1 MAVSVDELTQARE
14 TVYRVLDALHVD
26 AYIFEVEP
34 HNENWEIIVECAISE
49 GWSRVR
55 LTAPRQT
62 LLASKAADT
71 TIPRSL
77 YETWRNALSAC
88 KRRDT

>member
-14 TVYRVLDALHVD
+14 MVYRILDASHVD

-55 LTAPRQT
+55 LSAPRQT
-62 LLASKAADT
+62 LLAGKADT
-71 TIPRSL
+71 TVPRSL

-88 KRRDT
+88 KRRET

>member
-1 MAVSVDELTQARE
+1 MSVSVDELTQARE
-14 TVYRVLDALHVD
+14 MVYRILDALHVD
-26 AYIFEVEP
+26 AYIFEVET

-55 LTAPRQT
+55 LSAPRQT
-62 LLASKAADT
+62 LLADKADT
-71 TIPRSL
+71 TVPRSL

-88 KRRDT
+88 KRRET